1 MKRSGFPKHVTAY
14 WRAGKKYVR
23 ARRHGVTY
31 YFTSLP
37 GTDEFALEYQRWL
50 AGEARTEGVG
60 ASTTKPGSVS
70 ALIAKYYRSA
80 EWANLSASTQVT
92 YRGILERFRTDH
104 GDKPVKLLERRHVC
118 DMHAARANTPAAAN
132 NLVRMIRILMQFAIN
147 EEWRKDDPTVG
158 IKMLKVKG
166 DGFHSWTDDE
176 IAAFEA
182 RWSIGIRERLALGV
196 LLYTGQRRGDVVHM
210 GRQHVTGYKIAVLQE
225 KTKTRLVIP
234 LHPELRKIIDA
245 TPTGSLNFLC
255 TSQGKPF
262 TSAGFGNWFRDACDA
277 AGLHGCSA
285 HGLRKAA
292 GRRLAEAGCS
302 PHQIAAILGHKTLK
316 ETTRYC
322 AAADQEKLAEAAILS
337 ISTKVGA

>member
-182 RWSIGIRERLALGV
+182 RWSIGTRERLALGV

-234 LHPELRKIIDA
+234 LHPELRKRSSTPRRPAPSTSYARLRASPSRRRASAIGSAMLAMQRVFMAAPPTVFARPLVGVSPRPDA
-245 TPTGSLNFLC
+245 RRTRSQRSLV
-255 TSQGKPF
+255 T
-262 TSAGFGNWFRDACDA
+262 
-277 AGLHGCSA
+277 
-285 HGLRKAA
+285 
-292 GRRLAEAGCS
+292 RR
-302 PHQIAAILGHKTLK
+302 
-316 ETTRYC
+316 
-322 AAADQEKLAEAAILS
+322 
-337 ISTKVGA
+337 